1 MLKAGPQSPHLEGQ
15 ISFQEGQVTK
25 LMQSLQWLIGSDIA
39 SIW

>member
-15 ISFQEGQVTK
+15 ISFQESQVTK
-25 LMQSLQWLIGSDIA
+25 LMQSLQWVIGSDIA